1 MLRTLIPLA
10 CLVPALALAQ
20 TAGFPL
26 RGRSL
31 VVNNGPGDQTDPH
44 VSGPVVAYTNQL
56 SLSSSEIRVHDL
68 VTGEDR
74 AIPTQGGYDSISD
87 VSGDT
92 VVFTRIT
99 SSSRVFRF
107 NVREGGG
114 AQELAP
120 REGADRRAATIGGQ
134 TVAWQEL
141 GYIGSSQQPEIFAYR
156 LDSPALTRLS
166 EDTSVDR
173 TPAVSADGTTVA
185 WTKCATSIAGCDIWA
200 AQAVEGGYQVAQLT
214 GLEGEES
221 QPDTNGEV
229 VAYVTRRTVDGVTEA
244 DIAWQPVVGGE
255 ARRLPL
261 PGPDS
266 NPNVSGPLIAFE
278 RREASSTSSN
288 FDIMLYDLRTQTF
301 YRLTETPESESLNDI
316 SVEPDGMARVVW
328 SVRENGDLNVYA
340 YTFRLPPTDC
350 APQPT
355 VEAPEEVCASPGT
368 RPLLGSLQVTR
379 STGNSEVLSTQFAA
393 NGTGVL
399 CVDNGFEGS
408 PATAGWVWLGL
419 GLSVGPEDFG
429 QDVKSLALVIPL
441 QGESTLSAQVEGAP
455 GSAFRVRVYGESSCE
470 FPPVDDGLTGAESL
484 HGQFVPSEPV
494 GSGSEKALLSSYFVR
509 SGYEG
514 RLESPGR
521 GEETGGAVKGGE
533 PVMAD
538 GTVHP
543 LPEKSVPGCSA
554 GSGPVSLLGVWMLA
568 ALLFRHGPARARSR
582 APGASRR

>member
-10 CLVPALALAQ
+10 YLVPALAFAQ
-20 TAGFPL
+20 NAGFPL
-26 RGRSL
+26 RGKSL

-68 VTGEDR
+68 ITGEDQ
-74 AIPTQGGYDSISD
+74 AIPTEGGYDSISD

-92 VVFTRIT
+92 VVFTRT
-99 SSSRVFRF
+99 TGSSRVYRF
-107 NVREGGG
+107 DMRKEAA

-141 GYIGSSQQPEIFAYR
+141 GPITHAQQPEIFAYR
-156 LDSPALTRLS
+156 LDSLALTRLS
-166 EDTSVDR
+166 EDSSVDR
-173 TPAVSADGTTVA
+173 TPAVSADGKTVA
-185 WTKCATSIAGCDIWA
+185 WTKCATSIDGCDIWA
-200 AQAVEGGYQVAQLT
+200 AHAVEGGYEVAQLT
-214 GLEGEES
+214 GTEGEES
-221 QPDTNGEV
+221 QPDTNGDV

-244 DIAWQPVVGGE
+244 DIAWQPVSGGD
-255 ARRLPL
+255 AHRLPL

-266 NPNVSGPLIAFE
+266 NPNVSGPIIAFE
-278 RREASSTSSN
+278 RRDATSTSPN

-316 SVEPDGMARVVW
+316 SVDPDGVARVVW

-340 YTFRLPPTDC
+340 YTFRLPVTDC
-350 APQPT
+350 PPPT
-355 VEAPEEVCASPGT
+355 VESPEEVCASPGS

-379 STGNSEVLSTQFAA
+379 STGEPEVLSTRFVS

-399 CVDNGFEGS
+399 CVDNGFKGT

-429 QDVKSLALVIPL
+429 HDVKGLARAIPL
-441 QGESTLSAQVEGAP
+441 QGETTLSAQVAGTP
-455 GSAFRVRVYGESSCE
+455 GSAFQVRVYGESSCE
-470 FPPVDDGLTGAESL
+470 SPPEDDGMKGAEL
-484 HGQFVPSEPV
+484 LYGQFVPSEPV
-494 GSGSEKALLSSYFVR
+494 GSGSEKTLLSRYFVP

-514 RLESPGR
+514 QLESS
-521 GEETGGAVKGGE
+521 GGE
-533 PVMAD
+533 PVGGD
-538 GTVHP
+538 GTVQP
-543 LPEKSVPGCSA
+543 LPEKPLAGCSA

-568 ALLFRHGPARARSR
+568 ALLVRHGTARARSR
-582 APGASRR
+582 APVASRR

>member
-10 CLVPALALAQ
+10 CLVPALAFAQ
-20 TAGFPL
+20 NAGFPL
-26 RGRSL
+26 RGKSL

-44 VSGPVVAYTNQL
+44 VSGPVVAYTHQL

-68 VTGEDR
+68 VTGEDQ
-74 AIPTQGGYDSISD
+74 AIPTEGGYDSLAD

-92 VVFTRIT
+92 VVFTRT
-99 SSSRVFRF
+99 TGSSRVFRF
-107 NVREGGG
+107 NVRQGGA

-120 REGADRRAATIGGQ
+120 REGADRRVATIGGQ

-141 GYIGSSQQPEIFAYR
+141 GSLTRSEQPEIFAYR
-156 LDSPALTRLS
+156 LDSLALTRLS

-173 TPAVSADGTTVA
+173 TPAVSVDGTTVA
-185 WTKCATSIAGCDIWA
+185 WTKCATSIDGCDIWA
-200 AQAVEGGYQVAQLT
+200 AYAVEGGYQVAQLT
-214 GLEGEES
+214 GTEGEES

-244 DIAWQPVVGGE
+244 DIAWQAVRGGE
-255 ARRLPL
+255 TRRLPL

-278 RREASSTSSN
+278 RREASSTSPN

-316 SVEPDGMARVVW
+316 SVEPDGLARVVW

-350 APQPT
+350 APPID
-355 VEAPEEVCASPGT
+355 EAPEAVCASPGT
-368 RPLLGSLQVTR
+368 RPLLGGLQVTR
-379 STGNSEVLSTQFAA
+379 STGKPEVLSTRFVSK
-393 NGTGVL
+393 GTGVL
-399 CVDNGFEGS
+399 CVDNGFEGT
-408 PATAGWVWLGL
+408 PATTGRVWLGPV
-419 GLSVGPEDFG
+419 LSVGPEDFG
-429 QDVKSLALVIPL
+429 HDVKGLAQALSL
-441 QGESTLSAQVEGAP
+441 QGETTLSAQVQGAP

-470 FPPVDDGLTGAESL
+470 LPPLDDGLKGAELL

-494 GSGSEKALLSSYFVR
+494 GAGAEKTLLSRYFVP

-514 RLESPGR
+514 VLESSS
-521 GEETGGAVKGGE
+521 GEGTGGA
-533 PVMAD
+533 PVVAN
-538 GTVHP
+538 GTFPP
-543 LPEKSVPGCSA
+543 LSEKPLAGCSA
-554 GSGPVSLLGVWMLA
+554 GGGPVALLGVWMLA
-568 ALLFRHGPARARSR
+568 ALLFRHGTGRARR
-582 APGASRR
+582 QAPVTSRR